1 MLEGCIWGGGFILD
15 PVGSCVWEKNTW
27 KLQWLDV
34 NKRVC
39 PSKQGRESAQ
49 KLWGNQGNSFGK
61 RASFTPCFIPSQNM
75 VLGQDST
82 GATSSRKPSWIS
94 PVILTTQGPVFCTT
108 QSSQCEIT
116 RLCVITLRTEVVSG
130 RMGSFHLQLSHLKHS
145 SWLKIRALQ
154 MLFVVDTGPV
164 FLQQLLHKE
173 GMAWLTPFLSWRTD
187 GETESHGS
195 EARTRSRCLFSV
207 EEGVNTHVSTFL
219 QSPCIKCMEWLM

>member
-1 MLEGCIWGGGFILD
+1 MSLLRNYGAIRGIHLEKGHL
-15 PVGSCVWEKNTW
+15 SHH
-27 KLQWLDV
+27 
-34 NKRVC
+34 
-39 PSKQGRESAQ
+39 
-49 KLWGNQGNSFGK
+49 
-61 RASFTPCFIPSQNM
+61 ASFLPKIWSL

-130 RMGSFHLQLSHLKHS
+130 RMGSFRLQLSHLKHS

-173 GMAWLTPFLSWRTD
+173 GMA
-187 GETESHGS
+187 
-195 EARTRSRCLFSV
+195 
-207 EEGVNTHVSTFL
+207 
-219 QSPCIKCMEWLM
+219 